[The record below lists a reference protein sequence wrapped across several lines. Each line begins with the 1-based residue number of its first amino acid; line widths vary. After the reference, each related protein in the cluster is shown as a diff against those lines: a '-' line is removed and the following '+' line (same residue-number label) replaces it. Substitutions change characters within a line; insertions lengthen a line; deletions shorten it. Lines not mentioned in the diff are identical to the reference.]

1 MKAFEFIPKIRPRR
15 IKMKMIPISSAAA
28 FLFFMLAVPPT
39 LAQTQAEV
47 PQYSDPMANISIEM
61 TRVSRNVEEL
71 TQQLK
76 SFVDKFEKVGS
87 LNMTEKQQR
96 LILGMELL
104 VRTEQRVTEWQKYQ
118 VALVREQSEAR
129 AKLAGIE
136 IELHPERLE
145 RSTQWEG
152 STRAPEMRESRRQT
166 LIAERQSLNA
176 LMNQIDSSLSE
187 ANSVLREAQA
197 MANRLR
203 RTFLPQIEQELYQ

>member
-1 MKAFEFIPKIRPRR
+1 MKAFKFIPKFRYRR
-15 IKMKMIPISSAAA
+15 IKMKVTPARTTPILAIV
-28 FLFFMLAVPPT
+28 LFVSTLAH
-39 LAQTQAEV
+39 AQTQTDV
-47 PQYSDPMANISIEM
+47 PQYADPMANISIEM

-76 SFVDKFEKVGS
+76 SFVEKFEKVGG

-104 VRTEQRVTEWQKYQ
+104 VRTEQRITEWQRYQ
-118 VALVREQSEAR
+118 IELVKQQSEAR

-136 IELHPERLE
+136 IELNPERLE

-152 STRAPEMRESRRQT
+152 STRAPELRESRRQT
-166 LIAERQSLNA
+166 LIAERQSLTS

-187 ANSVLREAQA
+187 ANSVLREAQGL
-197 MANRLR
+197 ANRLR